1 MLSTAVLL
9 SVALLG
15 SPASASA
22 PPAAPNLPP
31 NLPPEVT
38 AAMAAAAKA
47 NPTGAQAMEEQVD
60 PTAHLPGELVAP
72 WQISMQFFTYL
83 QRHDIEGVVAFSRQ
97 PFSFD
102 GRPAATTDDI
112 KKGWVHYLADT
123 NLRRSTLYSLEV
135 LPYEEMVKR
144 FGPAPA
150 KLADLPLKGA
160 VIAVANIDGRA
171 NLAMLRKDPTGAW
184 RVYGFSD

>member
-1 MLSTAVLL
+1 MLPTAVLL

-15 SPASASA
+15 SPAAANA
-22 PPAAPNLPP
+22 PPAAPLPP

-38 AAMAAAAKA
+38 AALAAAAKA
-47 NPTGAQAMEEQVD
+47 NPAAAAPAMEEQVD
-60 PTAHLPGELVAP
+60 PTAHLPPELVAP

-83 QRHDIEGVVAFSRQ
+83 QRHDVEGVVAFSRA

-102 GRPAATTDDI
+102 GRPAATADDI
-112 KKGWVHYLADT
+112 KKGWARYLAD
-123 NLRRSTLYSLEV
+123 NPLRHATLYGLEV

-144 FGPAPA
+144 YGPVPA

-171 NLAMLRKDPTGAW
+171 NLALLRKDPTGAW
-184 RVYGFSD
+184 RVYAFSD